1 MLLCLWVEQT
11 ELLLMWGKT
20 NHVILGRTPEVL
32 DAHPHIWCRWKEPA
46 WWFPGAFSGDHHRRA
61 TSPLSAFS
69 SAFLVPVATVLT
81 SWKTFTLVIGLLGK
95 TGLWLILNCLLY
107 ACIPYLQYSAAIP
120 SVNGKKYPLS
130 TACFLDLALAVFF
143 REQQDTFTSF
153 WNNCWMSLNLP
164 AAIFIS

>member
-61 TSPLSAFS
+61 TSPLPAFS

-81 SWKTFTLVIGLLGK
+81 SWKTFTPVIGLLGK
-95 TGLWLILNCLLY
+95 TGLWR
-107 ACIPYLQYSAAIP
+107 S
-120 SVNGKKYPLS
+120 S
-130 TACFLDLALAVFF
+130 
-143 REQQDTFTSF
+143 E
-153 WNNCWMSLNLP
+153 LP
-164 AAIFIS
+164 ALCMHPVPAILSCHPVWQWEKVSTVYSLLSGPCTCSILQGTAGHFHFLLE